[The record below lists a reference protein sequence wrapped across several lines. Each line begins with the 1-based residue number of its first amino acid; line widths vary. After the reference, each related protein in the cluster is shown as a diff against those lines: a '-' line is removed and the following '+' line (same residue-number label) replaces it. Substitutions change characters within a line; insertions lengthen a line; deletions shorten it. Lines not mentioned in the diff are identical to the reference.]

1 MPKGMTM
8 EAIKENEKQESLQ
21 MQQGMYTY
29 LLRKADDFT
38 VTFQDVDRTNALL
51 KKAGL
56 LDNLDD
62 VMADLL
68 CSILKVDAII
78 KSNWSYAKTG
88 SEAGAI
94 ASAMLLGVGKGTGS
108 GQLVMQINGAKDG
121 EPFRDLIFQDQ
132 AIHLSMETGKCF
144 LSIPYE
150 IHFGDE
156 HDFEDQIVSDTQR
169 LCLQPKYLSNQ
180 VKSFL
185 QKGEP
190 ALFYLAVNNVHSLSI
205 PRQLIHL
212 LPHRSHTFFVKQI
225 PHLANL
231 AL

>member
-1 MPKGMTM
+1 MPKGMTI
-8 EAIKENEKQESLQ
+8 EAVKENEKQESLQ

-62 VMADLL
+62 VMADSL

-121 EPFRDLIFQDQ
+121 ALAWRMSKEMNEGAFSSANELMERMMRKVGRVFPF
-132 AIHLSMETGKCF
+132 EK
-144 LSIPYE
+144 
-150 IHFGDE
+150 
-156 HDFEDQIVSDTQR
+156 
-169 LCLQPKYLSNQ
+169 
-180 VKSFL
+180 
-185 QKGEP
+185 
-190 ALFYLAVNNVHSLSI
+190 
-205 PRQLIHL
+205 
-212 LPHRSHTFFVKQI
+212 
-225 PHLANL
+225 
-231 AL
+231 